1 MSRKKRA
8 QDLRKAKDAR
18 MKKVA
23 IGGGVL
29 LLAVLAYQMSHML
42 GGSKSAAPA
51 ATTTTTTAGTSTP
64 TTGTPAVT
72 PSGTAAAA
80 VLPTSGSTKLPNSDG
95 APKRSK
101 SEIYAFGDFSGKD
114 PFAQQISTTSGSSGT
129 TGSSTGSSTGTAAAS
144 TPGATIDASV
154 KSLPGSSAPSSSRT
168 LARAGAVTISVNG
181 RSESVRMGASFPRAN
196 PLFRLVSISN
206 GVVRIGIAGGSYS
219 SGAQT
224 VSLVAGRTLTLVDT
238 SDGIRYKLRLL
249 SAA

>member
-8 QDLRKAKDAR
+8 QNLRKAKDAR

-23 IGGGVL
+23 IGGAVL
-29 LLAVLAYQMSHML
+29 LLAVLAFQMKGML

-51 ATTTTTTAGTSTP
+51 AATTTTADTGAP

-72 PSGTAAAA
+72 PPGTAAAA
-80 VLPTSGSTKLPNSDG
+80 VLPTSGSTKLPNSDA
-95 APKRSK
+95 APSRSK
-101 SEIYAFGDFSGKD
+101 SQIYAFGDFSGKD
-114 PFAQQISTTSGSSGT
+114 PFAQQISTASPSAGT
-129 TGSSTGSSTGTAAAS
+129 TGSSSGSSTS
-144 TPGATIDASV
+144 TPAAPTTSATIDASV
-154 KSLPGSSAPSSSRT
+154 KSLPGSSAQSSSRT

-196 PLFRLVSISN
+196 PLFRLVSISH
-206 GVVRIGIAGGSYS
+206 GVVRIGIASGSYS

-238 SDGIRYKLRLL
+238 ADGIRYKLRLL

>member
-1 MSRKKRA
+1 MSRKKKM
-8 QDLRKAKDAR
+8 QNLREQKDRR
-18 MKKVA
+18 MKKIA
-23 IGGGVL
+23 IGGVVL
-29 LLAVLAYQMSHML
+29 LVAVLAFQMKGML

-51 ATTTTTTAGTSTP
+51 ATTTTAGTGTP

-72 PSGTAAAA
+72 PPGTAAAA
-80 VLPTSGSTKLPNSDG
+80 VLPTSGSTKLPNSDA

-101 SEIYAFGDFSGKD
+101 SQIYAFGDFSGKD
-114 PFAQQISTTSGSSGT
+114 PFAQQISTASPSAGTS
-129 TGSSTGSSTGTAAAS
+129 GSSTGSSTSTSAAPTTS
-144 TPGATIDASV
+144 ATIDASV
-154 KSLPGSSAPSSSRT
+154 KSMPGSSTQSSSRT

-196 PLFRLVSISN
+196 PLFRLVSISH
-206 GVVRIGIAGGSYS
+206 GAVRIGIASGSYS

-238 SDGIRYKLRLL
+238 ADGIRYKLRLL